1 MKCGKCGYENKE
13 ESKFCACCGSALEP
27 ETQRDG
33 RENGSKEPGDQQGS
47 GENFQGAGYGP
58 YMGQQPYNGYNNYGN
73 FGMMPPSERDR
84 ENHTANTLAVLAII
98 IGIFSIVFSAM
109 TIFIGVNYG
118 AIAAFILAIGA
129 VVKAKP
135 GCVKGTKTAAVVIA
149 VIALVFSTFF
159 SFAGNVSVHTDN
171 NQDIQEFYDDYN
183 DGFYDDFFR
192 EFGGE
197 FQDDFSND
205 FGVNFGGGENV

>member
-13 ESKFCACCGSALEP
+13 ESKFCACCGSVLEP
-27 ETQRDG
+27 QAPGDG
-33 RENGSKEPGDQQGS
+33 QGNGFKEPGGQQNS
-47 GENFQGAGYGP
+47 GENFQGAGYNPYGGP
-58 YMGQQPYNGYNNYGN
+58 QPYNGYNNHGN
-73 FGMMPPSERDR
+73 FGMMPPSEREQ
-84 ENHTANTLAVLAII
+84 ENHTAHILAVLAII
-98 IGIFSIVFSAM
+98 IGVFSIVFSAM
-109 TIFIGVNYG
+109 TIFTGVNYG

-159 SFAGNVSVHTDN
+159 SFAGNVFVYTEE
-171 NQDIQEFYDDYN
+171 NQDIHDFYDDYN
-183 DGFYDDFFR
+183 GGFYDDFFN

-197 FQDDFSND
+197 FEDDFSND
-205 FGVNFGGGENV
+205 FGVNFSAGENV